1 MNSLAK
7 HPRALVALT
16 AALAGSHGV
25 MAGLHGIGR
34 AVPAI
39 RPVGDGLWHT
49 ASLMA
54 DAPYWVGLHGL
65 AAAGL
70 IISMATH
77 RLRSLAAFWSAFV
90 WVIWCV
96 LILIWSARTT
106 PPVSLTAPIVIL
118 ILAVP
123 IARVV
128 AAAWVVMETKT
139 ETE

>member
-1 MNSLAK
+1 MALSR
-7 HPRALVALT
+7 HPFALVGLT
-16 AALAGSHGV
+16 GALAASHTL
-25 MAGLHGIGR
+25 MAVLHVIGR

-96 LILIWSARTT
+96 LILIWSSRTT
-106 PPVSLTAPIVIL
+106 PPVSLTAPIIIF

-123 IARVV
+123 IARVI
-128 AAAWVVMETKT
+128 AAAWVVTETKT
-139 ETE
+139 ETK